1 MDDGRTTVIMTFH
14 RTGSEADFA
23 AFADRVGAD
32 AAQDAG
38 FFGWQRSVLSS
49 PLLDW
54 AIAVRFH
61 DEDAAHQWLDRAR
74 DLVTGSGYRRA
85 GIEFVIDGAPRTPG
99 VVVVNE
105 AVETGREAA
114 FVETAEHLAQLERS
128 QPGWEGST
136 VFPPGGIVTSWSSV
150 VRFRTDSQLTAW
162 LESPELNAVLP
173 RFQAHL
179 SEEAKV
185 TTATTFG
192 STLRVTDG
200 KAAVTPDWKTALAIL
215 LVLYP
220 TVMLLA
226 KFVGPTLG
234 TIAPQPWL
242 GTFLNLAISIV
253 LLTWV
258 LMPLAARLLR
268 RWLDPVEGAGVKV
281 SALGAVAVCAGY
293 LLLFLI
299 FSTVGFLKL

>member
-1 MDDGRTTVIMTFH
+1 M
-14 RTGSEADFA
+14 
-23 AFADRVGAD
+23 
-32 AAQDAG
+32 
-38 FFGWQRSVLSS
+38 LSS

-54 AIAVRFH
+54 VIAVRFREEAAVH
-61 DEDAAHQWLDRAR
+61 DWLDRAR
-74 DLVTGSGYRRA
+74 DLITGSGYQRA
-85 GIEFVIDGAPRTPG
+85 SLEFIIDGAPRTPG

-105 AVETGREAA
+105 AVATGSEAA
-114 FVETAEHLAQLERS
+114 FVETAEHLAQLERA
-128 QPGWEGST
+128 QPGWEGSS
-136 VFPPGGIVTSWSSV
+136 VFPPGGILTSWSSV
-150 VRFRTDSQLTAW
+150 IRFRTEDQLSAW
-162 LESPELNAVLP
+162 LESPDLTGALP

-192 STLRVTDG
+192 STLRVTNG

-226 KFVGPTLG
+226 KFVGPTLAA
-234 TIAPQPWL
+234 IAPQPWL

-258 LMPLAARLLR
+258 LMPLSARLLR
-268 RWLDPVEGAGVKV
+268 RWLDPVEGAGAKV
-281 SALGAVAVCAGY
+281 SAIGAVAVCAGY
-293 LLLFLI
+293 LLMFLI
-299 FSTVGFLKL
+299 FGTVGFLQL

>member
-1 MDDGRTTVIMTFH
+1 MDDGRTTVVMSFH
-14 RTGSEADFA
+14 RTGEEADFA

-32 AAQDAG
+32 AAHDAG

-61 DEDAAHQWLDRAR
+61 DESAVHNWLDRVR
-74 DLVTGSGYRRA
+74 DLVTDSGYQRTS
-85 GIEFVIDGAPRTPG
+85 IEFIVDGVPRTPG

-114 FVETAEHLAQLERS
+114 FVETAEHLAQLERAR
-128 QPGWEGST
+128 PGWEGSA
-136 VFPPGGIVTSWSSV
+136 VFPPGGILTSWSSV
-150 VRFRTDSQLTAW
+150 IRFRTESQLAAW
-162 LESPELNAVLP
+162 LDSPELNAALP

-179 SEEAKV
+179 SGEAKV
-185 TTATTFG
+185 TTATSFG
-192 STLRVTDG
+192 STLRVTNG

-226 KFVGPTLG
+226 KFVGPTLAA
-234 TIAPQPWL
+234 IAPQPWL
-242 GTFLNLAISIV
+242 GTFINLAISIV

-258 LMPLAARLLR
+258 LMPLSARLLG
-268 RWLDPVEGAGVKV
+268 RWLDPVEGAGAKV
-281 SALGAVAVCAGY
+281 SAIGAVAVCAGY
-293 LLLFLI
+293 LLMFLI
-299 FSTVGFLKL
+299 FGTVGFLKL